1 MRTAVSFFRGLTYS
15 FTRRIEDCH
24 VGFWFRV
31 FRRAYVTVS
40 YLFAG
45 VRAMRLVRTRVS
57 VAAAYLSARL
67 SVLARMRRAVS
78 QLRRLLAVDSRVAVH
93 AHAPE
98 VPPPAQPRAPRA
110 HTASSFSLLLLQ
122 SLSAIPPP
130 PPPPPPPPLPPS
142 SHSPPPPPPV
152 PVSSSSSS
160 SGTRS
165 ALSSS
170 PTPALCWSAS
180 PCSPATC
187 IYYTKRT
194 RPTPA
199 LCWSAA
205 SPRSPATCIYYTR
218 RTSLTCN
225 ALILS
230 GGRGYRPGRRRRWY
244 ATFAPSPDMPPY

>member
-1 MRTAVSFFRGLTYS
+1 MWRVANCYTPFTYLL
-15 FTRRIEDCH
+15 
-24 VGFWFRV
+24 
-31 FRRAYVTVS
+31 
-40 YLFAG
+40 YLL
-45 VRAMRLVRTRVS
+45 MRLVRTRVS

-67 SVLARMRRAVS
+67 SVVARMRRAVS
-78 QLRRLLAVDSRVAVH
+78 QLRSLLAVDSRVAVH

-110 HTASSFSLLLLQ
+110 HMASSFSLLLLQ
-122 SLSAIPPP
+122 SLSAFPP
-130 PPPPPPPPLPPS
+130 
-142 SHSPPPPPPV
+142 PPPPPPV
-152 PVSSSSSS
+152 PVSSSS

-170 PTPALCWSAS
+170 PTPALCWS
-180 PCSPATC
+180 
-187 IYYTKRT
+187 
-194 RPTPA
+194 
-199 LCWSAA
+199 A

-244 ATFAPSPDMPPY
+244 STFASSPDMPPY